1 VKVFIIAGEASGD
14 KLGAELMKG
23 LQHLV
28 GKQVQF
34 AGLGGSGMI
43 GQGLTS
49 LFPMDQISIMGI
61 GEILMQYHALK
72 RRIQQTVEAV
82 LQFQPDVLITIDLP
96 EFNLRVAQSQSTQF
110 YSHSALCGPN
120 GLGMA
125 TEAGGKNGPLYRSG
139 AGAVSV

>member
-1 VKVFIIAGEASGD
+1 MKVFIIAGEASGD

-61 GEILMQYHALK
+61 GEILTQYQDIHY
-72 RRIQQTVEAV
+72 EHD
-82 LQFQPDVLITIDLP
+82 LQLLLIYL
-96 EFNLRVAQSQSTQF
+96 FHF
-110 YSHSALCGPN
+110 
-120 GLGMA
+120 
-125 TEAGGKNGPLYRSG
+125 
-139 AGAVSV
+139 